1 MMKDLIFAT
10 LLISALCVTC
20 AVDARAQG
28 DPTKNYLTFSGSA
41 QRTGWIANETILT
54 PANVSGGQFG
64 PIWNSPQFDSVSIG
78 GTAYTPKMY
87 ATPLYVDSVTMSAGL
102 YASQTFSAVIAAT
115 SNGYIYAV
123 NAFPT
128 AGSNAIPG
136 GAILW
141 KTKLTNPEQTSNQDG
156 GIPLGVMGTPVIDVT
171 TSPPRIYVA
180 SDDAAAGWEVFAL
193 DLTSGS
199 VLPGWPLSI
208 NNTTLAPINQN
219 GPATFQPSL
228 DMSQRSA
235 LNLSPDGRL
244 LYVPFAA
251 YSDGGAGWM
260 VAVDTV
266 SPKLASAFAGAPSL
280 LAAANGGM
288 WASSGPAVDA
298 NGIVYATTG
307 NGTAANEA
315 TPNYWSQSVLQWST
329 GSPLSL
335 LGTYTPFNY
344 CAMDLNDGDLAGGGP
359 VVLPDLGSAN
369 TSTPHL
375 LAFGGK
381 QGNMY
386 LLDRDHMPGSLTVH
400 PGCSTNSATDPSLL
414 PPGGQPQFSGAP
426 GPINI
431 FGPYSEDYINGDNAK
446 SRSSPAYF
454 TATDG
459 TNYLFATG
467 STKQTY
473 SSEGTVPPCVVRL
486 KIVTS
491 PGTPAYLA
499 LDQSQ
504 NSITMLSPGSPVV
517 TSSGSTNAIV
527 WVLVGNVPRAVNLLD
542 PNVAHPIL
550 YALDQNLNIL
560 WNSTQTQLDAG
571 GKYMIP
577 AFARGTVFVGTDS
590 IQAFGLVPQ
599 NTNSTE
605 VAINAGGEAVGGF
618 SADLDFS
625 EGQANSFTNT
635 VNLAGVQNPAP
646 ESVYQSYRS
655 GSNQVGFNYTISN
668 LTAGG
673 SYLVRLHF
681 AEPTANAIGARVFN
695 VAINGTTVLPNFDIF
710 ETASGEFNAAV
721 EQFPATANSS
731 GNVVVAYTYGAAGDP
746 LASGLEVIPVSSGP
760 SATFLSSDTTTQ
772 GNWMSTY
779 GSDGYDLAGGPQSPA
794 NGALSYGSYSVQN
807 EGEWTWAPSTSDTR
821 ALKIPGG
828 TGGIAASWYS
838 APAFS
843 FAVNVG
849 TGSHVIALYA
859 MDWDARG
866 RTETI
871 QIVDAKNPANQL
883 DSRTISNFTGGVYL
897 VWNISGSVIVNVTAN
912 AGPNSVV
919 SGVFFGSAPQT
930 APHITSASSASFS
943 VGTAGSFTVTTTGN
957 PAPALNSPS
966 GMPTGV
972 TFNPATGML
981 SGTPAAGM
989 AGSYNFTFTASNGVT
1004 PSATQNFTLTVNPQ
1018 ATISSPTAGFIKADT
1033 AAQGNWIGV
1042 YGSDGYDLAAS
1053 LQSPAGGQLPYGTYA
1068 VQNQLSW
1075 TWTATTS
1082 DVRALETNTQGARTA
1097 ATWYSNGATFSF
1109 DVNLTGT
1116 HQVALYVLDWD
1127 NQGRNETVKI
1137 VDANNSANVLDT
1149 RTISGASTNTTSA
1162 NFVNGTYLVWNI
1174 SGHVT
1179 VTITS
1184 NSGPNSVVAGIF
1196 FGSTSQSAPT
1206 VTSANS
1212 TTFTAGAAGS
1222 FTVTASGYPAPALTE
1237 SAQLP
1242 PGINFVDNMNG
1253 TATLSGT
1260 ASSSSATSF
1269 TITANNGVPP
1279 NGTQNFTLTVN
1290 PQPTSLSSA
1299 SWVKADTV
1307 TQGTWSGVYGSQGY
1321 SLATGSQNIQSI
1333 SIPATFSLQGQ
1344 LNWAWAASTTN
1355 TRALTI
1361 DSTGDRTAACWY
1373 SGGNFTLNLNF
1384 TDGQIHQ
1391 VAIYVLDWDSQGR
1404 SETISVA
1411 DAATNKVWDSR
1422 SIPNNT
1428 PSSAT
1433 YTNTTGTNFVNGTYL
1448 VWNISGNVKITVTSA
1463 AGPNAVVSGIF
1474 FDP

>member
-1 MMKDLIFAT
+1 MRFIFTT
-10 LLISALCVTC
+10 LLIWTLCVTC

-28 DPTKNYLTFSGSA
+28 DPTKNYLTFHGNA

-54 PANVSGGQFG
+54 PAKVSGGQFG
-64 PIWNSPQFDSVSIG
+64 PVWNSPQFDQISIG
-78 GTAYTPKMY
+78 GTTYTPKMY
-87 ATPLYVDSVTMSAGL
+87 ATPLYIDSVTMSAGL
-102 YASQTFSAVIAAT
+102 YALQSFSTVIAAT

-123 NAFPT
+123 NAFAT
-128 AGSNAIPG
+128 AGSSAIPA

-141 KTKLTNPEQTSNQDG
+141 ETKLTNPEQTSNQDG
-156 GIPLGVMGTPVIDVT
+156 GGPLGVMGTPVIDVT
-171 TSPPRIYVA
+171 TSPARIYVA
-180 SDDAAAGWEVFAL
+180 SDDAAAGWQVFAL

-199 VLPGWPLSI
+199 VLPGWPLNI

-219 GPATFQPSL
+219 GPTTFQPSSA
-228 DMSQRSA
+228 MSQRGA

-244 LYVPFAA
+244 LYVPFGA
-251 YSDGGAGWM
+251 YGDGGAGWM

-266 SPKLASAFAGAPSL
+266 SPKLASAFAGAPSSV
-280 LAAANGGM
+280 AFANGGM
-288 WASSGPAVDA
+288 WASAGPAVDA

-307 NGTAANEA
+307 NGTTANEI
-315 TPNYWSQSVLQWST
+315 TPNYWSQSVLQWSA
-329 GSPLSL
+329 GSPLTL

-344 CAMDLNDGDLAGGGP
+344 CDMDQYDTDLAGGAP
-359 VVLPDLGSAN
+359 IVLPDLGSAN

-386 LLDRDHMPGSLTVH
+386 LLDRDHMPGSLTVRS
-400 PGCSTNSATDPSLL
+400 GCSTNSATDLSLL
-414 PPGGQPQFSGAP
+414 PPGGQPQFNGAP

-431 FGPYSEDYINGDNAK
+431 FGPYSEDYTNGDNAK
-446 SRSSPAYF
+446 SRATPAYF
-454 TATDG
+454 RGADG

-467 STKQTY
+467 STKQTF
-473 SSEGTVPPCVVRL
+473 SSEATVPPCVVRL

-517 TSSGSTNAIV
+517 TSSGSANAIV
-527 WVLVGNVPRAVNLLD
+527 WVLVGNVPRTVNLLD
-542 PNVAHPIL
+542 PYVGHPIL

-560 WNSTQTQLDAG
+560 WNSSQTQLNAG

-577 AFARGTVFVGTDS
+577 AFARGTVFVGTDR

-599 NTNSTE
+599 NTNNNE
-605 VAINAGGEAVGGF
+605 VAINAGGGAVGIF
-618 SADLDFS
+618 SADMDFS

-635 VNLAGVQNPAP
+635 VDLTGVQNPAP
-646 ESVYQSYRS
+646 ESLYQSYRS
-655 GSNQVGFNYTISN
+655 GSNQVGFTYTIPN

-681 AEPTANAIGARVFN
+681 AEPAATAIGARVFN

-710 ETASGEFNAAV
+710 ETAGGEFNAVV
-721 EQFPATANSS
+721 EQFVTTASSS
-731 GNVVVAYTYGAAGDP
+731 GNVVIAYTYGAAGDP
-746 LASGLEVIPVSSGP
+746 LASGLEIIPISSGP
-760 SATFLSSDTTTQ
+760 SAKFLSSDTTTQ

-779 GSDGYDLAGGPQSPA
+779 GVDGYDIAGGPQSPA
-794 NGALSYGSYSVQN
+794 NGALNYGSYSLQN
-807 EGEWTWAPSTSDTR
+807 EADWTWAASTSDTR
-821 ALKIPGG
+821 ALQIPGG
-828 TGGIAASWYS
+828 TGGIAATWYQ
-838 APAFS
+838 ATTLS
-843 FAVNVG
+843 FDVNVG
-849 TGSHVIALYA
+849 TGSHEIALYA
-859 MDWDARG
+859 MDWDAKG

-871 QIVDAKNPANQL
+871 QIVDANNPGNQL
-883 DSRTISNFTGGVYL
+883 DSRTLSNFTGGVYL
-897 VWNISGSVIVNVTAN
+897 VWDISGSVIINVTAN
-912 AGPNSVV
+912 AGPNAVV

-930 APHITSASSASFS
+930 APQITSASSATFS
-943 VGTAGSFTVTTTGN
+943 VGIAGSFAVTTTGN
-957 PAPALNSPS
+957 PAPTLNNPS
-966 GMPTGV
+966 GMPSGV

-981 SGTPAAGM
+981 SATPAAGT
-989 AGSYNFTFTASNGVT
+989 AGTYNFTFTASNGVA
-1004 PSATQNFTLTVNPQ
+1004 PNATQNFALTVNSQ
-1018 ATISSPTAGFIKADT
+1018 TTNSGPTAGFIKADT
-1033 AAQGNWIGV
+1033 AVQGNWIGV
-1042 YGSDGYDLAAS
+1042 YGSDGYDLAAG

-1068 VQNQLSW
+1068 VQNQLNW
-1075 TWTATTS
+1075 TWAATTP
-1082 DVRALETNTQGARTA
+1082 DVRALETNTQGARVA
-1097 ATWYSNGATFSF
+1097 ATWYNATFSF

-1116 HQVALYVLDWD
+1116 HQVALYVIDWD
-1127 NQGRNETVKI
+1127 SKGRNETVKI
-1137 VDANNSANVLDT
+1137 VDANNSANLLDS
-1149 RTISGASTNTTSA
+1149 RTIPDTSTQTTSA
-1162 NFVNGTYLVWNI
+1162 KFVNGTYLVWNI

-1179 VTITS
+1179 ITITA
-1184 NSGPNSVVAGIF
+1184 NSGPNCVVAGIF
-1196 FGSTSQSAPT
+1196 FGSSSQTAPT

-1212 TTFTAGAAGS
+1212 TTFTAGAASS
-1222 FTVTASGYPAPALTE
+1222 FTVTTQGYPTPALTE
-1237 SAQLP
+1237 SGGLP
-1242 PGINFVDNMNG
+1242 AEINFVDNMNG

-1260 ASSSSATSF
+1260 ASSSSTTSF
-1269 TITANNGVPP
+1269 TITASNGMTP

-1290 PQPTSLSSA
+1290 PQPISSSSA
-1299 SWVKADTV
+1299 SWVKIDTV

-1321 SLATGSQNIQSI
+1321 SLATGAQNIQSI

-1344 LNWAWAASTTN
+1344 SNWLWAAGMTDK
-1355 TRALTI
+1355 RALSI
-1361 DSTGDRTAACWY
+1361 DGKGDRTAACWY
-1373 SGGNFTLNLNF
+1373 SGGSFTLNLNF

-1391 VAIYVLDWDSQGR
+1391 VAIYVIDWDSQGR

-1433 YTNTTGTNFVNGTYL
+1433 YTNTTGTNSVNGTYL
-1448 VWNISGNVKITVTSA
+1448 IWNISGGVKVTVTST

>member
-1 MMKDLIFAT
+1 MRLIFMT
-10 LLISALCVTC
+10 FLVGALCVICT
-20 AVDARAQG
+20 ADARAQG
-28 DPTKNYLTFSGSA
+28 DPTKNYLTFQGNA

-64 PIWNSPQFDSVSIG
+64 PIWNSPQFDTVSIA
-78 GTAYTPKMY
+78 GTTYTPKMY

-102 YASQTFSAVIAAT
+102 YSSQTFSTVIAAT

-123 NAFPT
+123 NAFAT
-128 AGSNAIPG
+128 SGVNAIPA

-141 KTKLTNPEQTSNQDG
+141 KTKLTNPEQNANQDG
-156 GIPLGVMGTPVIDVT
+156 GVPLGVMGTPVIDVT

-180 SDDAAAGWEVFAL
+180 SDDAAAGWQVFAL

-199 VLPGWPLSI
+199 VLPGWPLNI

-219 GPATFQPSL
+219 GPTAFQPSL
-228 DMSQRSA
+228 AMSQRSA

-244 LYVPFAA
+244 LYVPFAGYA
-251 YSDGGAGWM
+251 DGAAGWM

-280 LAAANGGM
+280 QSSPNGGI
-288 WASSGPAVDA
+288 WAASGPAVDA
-298 NGIVYATTG
+298 NGSVYATTG
-307 NGTAANEA
+307 NGPTANET

-329 GSPLSL
+329 GSPLTL
-335 LGTYTPFNY
+335 TGTYTPFNY
-344 CAMDLNDGDLAGGGP
+344 CAMDQYDGDLAGGGP
-359 VVLPDLGSAN
+359 LVLPDLGSSN

-386 LLDRDHMPGSLTVH
+386 LLDRDHMPGSLTVRS
-400 PGCSTNSATDPSLL
+400 GCGTNSGADLSLL

-431 FGPYSEDYINGDNAK
+431 FGPYSEDYQNGDYAK
-446 SRSSPAYF
+446 SRSTPAYF
-454 TATDG
+454 KGADG

-467 STKQTY
+467 STKQSY
-473 SSEGTVPPCVVRL
+473 DSQGSVPPCVVRL

-491 PGTPAYLA
+491 SGTPAYLA
-499 LDQSQ
+499 VDQSQ

-517 TSSGSTNAIV
+517 TSSGSANAIV

-560 WNSTQTQLDAG
+560 WNSSQTQLDAG

-577 AFARGTVFVGTDS
+577 AFARGTVFVGTDR
-590 IQAFGLVPQ
+590 IQAFGVVPQ
-599 NTNSTE
+599 TTNGSE
-605 VAINAGGEAVGGF
+605 VAIDAGGSATGSF
-618 SADLDFS
+618 SADMDFH
-625 EGQANSFTNT
+625 EGQANSFTNA
-635 VNLAGVQNPAP
+635 VNIVGVQNAAP

-655 GSNQVGFNYTISN
+655 GSNQVGFTYTIPN

-681 AEPTANAIGARVFN
+681 AEPAVTAIGARVFN

-710 ETASGEFNAAV
+710 ETAGGEFSAVV
-721 EQFPATANSS
+721 EQFMTTANSS
-731 GNVVVAYTYGAAGDP
+731 GNVVIAYTYGAAGDP
-746 LASGLEVIPVSSGP
+746 LASGLEIIPVSSGP
-760 SATFLSSDTTTQ
+760 SATFLNSDTATQ

-779 GSDGYDLAGGPQSPA
+779 GSDGYDIAGGPQSPA
-794 NGALSYGSYSVQN
+794 NGALTYGSYSVQN
-807 EGEWTWAPSTSDTR
+807 DGEWTWAASTSDTR
-821 ALKIPGG
+821 GLQIPGG
-828 TGGIAASWYS
+828 AGSMAATWYS
-838 APAFS
+838 AAPFS

-859 MDWDARG
+859 MDWDTKG

-883 DSRTISNFTGGVYL
+883 DSRTLTNFTGGVYL
-897 VWNISGSVIVNVTAN
+897 VWNISGSVIINVTPN
-912 AGPNSVV
+912 AGPNAVI

-930 APHITSASSASFS
+930 APSITSASSATFS
-943 VGTAGSFTVTTTGN
+943 VGITGTFNVTTTGS

-966 GMPTGV
+966 GMPSGV
-972 TFNPATGML
+972 TFNSGTGVL
-981 SGTPAAGM
+981 SGTPAAGT
-989 AGSYNFTFTASNGVT
+989 AGTYNFTFNASNGVA
-1004 PSATQNFTLTVNPQ
+1004 PNATQNFTLTVNPQ
-1018 ATISSPTAGFIKADT
+1018 TTNSSATAAFIKADT
-1033 AAQGNWIGV
+1033 AVQGNWIGV
-1042 YGSDGYDLAAS
+1042 YGSDGYDLAAG

-1068 VQNQLSW
+1068 VQNQLNW
-1075 TWTATTS
+1075 TWAASTA
-1082 DVRALETNTQGARTA
+1082 DVRALETNTQGARVA
-1097 ATWYSNGATFSF
+1097 ATWYNPGATFSF
-1109 DVNLTGT
+1109 DVNITGT
-1116 HQVALYVLDWD
+1116 HQVALYVNDWD
-1127 NQGRNETVKI
+1127 SNGRNETIKI
-1137 VDANNSANVLDT
+1137 VDANNPANVLDS
-1149 RTISGASTNTTSA
+1149 RTIPDISTNTTST

-1179 VTITS
+1179 ITIAA
-1184 NSGPNSVVAGIF
+1184 NSGPNGVVAGIF
-1196 FGSTSQSAPT
+1196 FGSSSQTAPT

-1212 TTFTAGAAGS
+1212 TTFTAGTAGS
-1222 FTVTASGYPAPALTE
+1222 FTVTTAGYPAPALTE
-1237 SAQLP
+1237 SSGLP
-1242 PGINFVDNMNG
+1242 AGINFVDNKNG

-1260 ASSSSATSF
+1260 ASSSSTTSF
-1269 TITANNGVPP
+1269 TITANNGVTP

-1290 PQPTSLSSA
+1290 PLPAALSSA
-1299 SWVKADTV
+1299 SWVKADT
-1307 TQGTWSGVYGSQGY
+1307 TTHGTWSGVYGSQGY
-1321 SLATGSQNIQSI
+1321 SLATGAQNIQNI
-1333 SIPATFSLQGQ
+1333 SIPANFSLQGQ
-1344 LNWAWAASTTN
+1344 SNWAWAAGTTDN
-1355 TRALTI
+1355 RALTI
-1361 DSTGDRTAACWY
+1361 DSQGDRTAACWY
-1373 SGGNFTLNLNF
+1373 GAGSFTVSLNF

-1404 SETISVA
+1404 SETISIA

-1422 SIPNNT
+1422 SIPNST
-1428 PSSAT
+1428 SSSAT
-1433 YTNTTGTNFVNGTYL
+1433 YTNTTGTNYVNGTYL
-1448 VWNISGNVKITVTSA
+1448 IWNISGAVKITVTST

-1474 FDP
+1474 FDQ